1 MRMTPSILL
10 ALLLLTSGID
20 SSYADRLQ
28 PLIDDLKSM
37 EMDTKL
43 KAIRS
48 LGESGEIRAVPPLIA
63 ALNDEHV
70 VVRQYAAEALQHL
83 ARILDDVYVGVKR
96 WLQFLID
103 KLRLKPADDMITV
116 DRRGA
121 RSHPYRPVS

>member
-1 MRMTPSILL
+1 
-10 ALLLLTSGID
+10 
-20 SSYADRLQ
+20 
-28 PLIDDLKSM
+28 
-37 EMDTKL
+37 
-43 KAIRS
+43 
-48 LGESGEIRAVPPLIA
+48 
-63 ALNDEHV
+63 LNNEHV

-116 DRRGA
+116 ERRGA